1 MDMENWIM
9 GLLNSEG
16 RGAGQAP
23 NARAGMGSSE
33 DDRAQCSQQPPTQ
46 AGAGVLCM
54 AHCCSL
60 LRPGPH
66 WPWAVL
72 GEVTKGW
79 GRGKTFRAGLGAAV
93 TGSRPG
99 WWEEDGRHGE
109 PGGARLVPGSTQG
122 SRAAGWLPRACMGV
136 CVRTGRRLRGVEL
149 QCRPLALCSPRAC
162 RTPRP

>member
-1 MDMENWIM
+1 MDTENWIM

-79 GRGKTFRAGLGAAV
+79 GRDNPLPSGTRSSGHWFPPRMVGG
-93 TGSRPG
+93 G
-99 WWEEDGRHGE
+99 WQAW
-109 PGGARLVPGSTQG
+109 GARGGQ
-122 SRAAGWLPRACMGV
+122 AGPREHAG
-136 CVRTGRRLRGVEL
+136 
-149 QCRPLALCSPRAC
+149 Q
-162 RTPRP
+162 